1 MKPKKK
7 QGKILTLNLDE
18 EEVKLMEL
26 DMARDGINNRSQYIG
41 WLIRQRNE
49 SINPAEHLKA
59 LERKEQDLDKELKE
73 IKNQRKKA
81 IENLELQKE
90 IILAKQKK
98 RPQAIAI
105 IQRKLIEE
113 GHIVAEQVAKT
124 WSMLLNCEPA
134 ELLVEVMRKVKNENK
149 IY

>member
-124 WSMLLNCEPA
+124 WAMLLNCEPA